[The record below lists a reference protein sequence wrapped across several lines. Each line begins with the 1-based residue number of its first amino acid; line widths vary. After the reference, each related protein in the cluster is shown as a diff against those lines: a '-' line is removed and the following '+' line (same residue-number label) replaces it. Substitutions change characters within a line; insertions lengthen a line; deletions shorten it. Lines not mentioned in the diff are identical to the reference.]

1 MTVFFSS
8 FRALAAV
15 TLALTAACAA
25 PPVEDA
31 DKRPLPTAVAGDSD
45 YFYAQCNGKVQN
57 LQDVL
62 APIVAD
68 MSAQKIPYSQT
79 PANEW
84 RDCSGNFLRLSSYLA
99 SACPENARYL
109 VAPPGVSDYR
119 PGGDNVAPEANL
131 SGRASRDIARWY
143 HGQGRFTP
151 IYYDGV
157 DSPAERPQALVANR
171 HLIRPGAV
179 LWFSLDRPRSADGL
193 EGLFTK
199 SVSRGPHIN
208 HMGTVTEVTR
218 GDDGQVVS
226 YAMYHGRST
235 GKPGSVTRAH
245 FWTWPDSYL
254 ANGSREYP
262 SFGYWKQYLVGI
274 GTIVPLVGP
283 VVRSDGS

>member
-1 MTVFFSS
+1 MKGCSS
-8 FRALAAV
+8 TARLLAAT

-25 PPVEDA
+25 PPVEDVSDRPVPVA
-31 DKRPLPTAVAGDSD
+31 DLGDSD
-45 YFYAQCNGKVQN
+45 YYYAQCNGRVQN
-57 LQDVL
+57 LRDVL

-99 SACPENARYL
+99 SACPENGRYL
-109 VAPPGVSDYR
+109 AAPPGISDYR
-119 PGGDNVAPEANL
+119 PGANNVAPDADL
-131 SGRASRDIARWY
+131 PGRASRDLARWY
-143 HGQGRFTP
+143 QQQGRFKP

-157 DSPAERPQALVANR
+157 STPSERPQDLVANR

-199 SVSRGPHIN
+199 RVSRGPHIN

-218 GDDGQVVS
+218 DDNGEVIS

-245 FWTWPDSYL
+245 FWTWPESYL
-254 ANGSREYP
+254 ANGSKEYP
-262 SFGYWKQYLVGI
+262 SFGYWKQYLVGV
-274 GTIVPLVGP
+274 GTIVP
-283 VVRSDGS
+283 VVSSPGSG